1 MLGSIIYCVNLSVFF
16 AIEVVEYWL
25 SGELMD
31 DFGGLYACYISGLIV
46 VCCRWRT
53 VCKPSFHGPMADDVG
68 RLVGTTC
75 NASSFKG
82 KVDVCDK
89 NCSYDSA
96 SLPTTSTKGATHD
109 HTLLQSNMDD
119 ETKKTVATGE
129 TSTIILQFS
138 LSRSP
143 FLIGYPVDPCDKLT
157 CCYGKYINLVGK
169 SWNSTG
175 HVDIV
180 SLVKSKSHFLSW
192 KNASYG
198 PKYQL

>member
-1 MLGSIIYCVNLSVFF
+1 M
-16 AIEVVEYWL
+16 
-25 SGELMD
+25 
-31 DFGGLYACYISGLIV
+31 
-46 VCCRWRT
+46 
-53 VCKPSFHGPMADDVG
+53 CKPFFHGPMADDVG

-82 KVDVCDK
+82 KVDVWDK

-96 SLPTTSTKGATHD
+96 SLPIISTNGATHD

-119 ETKKTVATGE
+119 ETKNIAIAIGK

-138 LSRSP
+138 SSRSP
-143 FLIGYPVDPCDKLT
+143 FLIGYLVDPCDNLT

-180 SLVKSKSHFLSW
+180 SLVKSKSHFLS
-192 KNASYG
+192 
-198 PKYQL
+198 